1 MVPMLA
7 DTSAMGTFLGTMSE
21 FVGKSMEW
29 VAQVLKVVTA
39 NPPLTVLCLAMP
51 ITGFVVG
58 LLKRMT
64 NL

>member
-1 MVPMLA
+1 MT
-7 DTSAMGTFLGTMSE
+7 DFLGTISE
-21 FVGKSMEW
+21 FLGSSMTW
-29 VAQVLKVVTA
+29 VAQVLKVVTGNA
-39 NPPLTVLCLAMP
+39 PLAVLCLAMP